1 MIIVSYKIQNAST
14 FTSRSENIV
23 CERRVTIGYNILI
36 LLLYIIIYMVIIN
49 YTSNVSVTKMY
60 HTVLLSE
67 TA

>member
-1 MIIVSYKIQNAST
+1 MIIVSYKTQNAST

-23 CERRVTIGYNILI
+23 CERTVTIGYNIL
-36 LLLYIIIYMVIIN
+36 YVIIYMVIIN